1 MSRFHFI
8 NNKTVQMLNNSV
20 NFKDTKKVD
29 HILESSL
36 EFQSYFYECFVI
48 YQLSEIKDDSQVVSH
63 FLCLFG
69 LPVVRNQYNKIAAL
83 HFFRLNSTLYNVL
96 HSVEVGLG

>member
-36 EFQSYFYECFVI
+36 DFQSYFYEFFVI

-69 LPVVRNQYNKIAAL
+69 LPVVRNQYNKIAA
-83 HFFRLNSTLYNVL
+83 
-96 HSVEVGLG
+96 

>member
-48 YQLSEIKDDSQVVSH
+48 YQLSEIKDDIRVISQ
-63 FLCLFG
+63 FLCL
-69 LPVVRNQYNKIAAL
+69 
-83 HFFRLNSTLYNVL
+83 
-96 HSVEVGLG
+96 LGHTVKASKL